1 MNRADLITYA
11 KAHRLRTRN
20 LHDGGP
26 VGPGRLRRQRGAAGG
41 VRGGAGPAPGEVCA
55 GLPPAGPVCGYKLLL
70 PPSLSP
76 SSRGIRSAYT
86 GDVDRLGVI
95 IGRYG
100 YVTGEGDGLGWCLRL
115 DLIGAFSRARSPG
128 LANLRPIGEASRR
141 LESTQ
146 WRGVVGRYGANPNSP
161 FGGAYNGG
169 AGDLVGTGKQDRF
182 CAGIG
187 RRAGGGTGGAWGGMS
202 WAPPG
207 AGVALCKTSPLPLP
221 RLERNLESRKEN

>member
-26 VGPGRLRRQRGAAGG
+26 VGPGRLRRQRGAAAVVGGG
-41 VRGGAGPAPGEVCA
+41 VGPAPGEVCA
-55 GLPPAGPVCGYKLLL
+55 GLPPAGPVCEYKLSL

-76 SSRGIRSAYT
+76 SRGIRSAYT
-86 GDVDRLGVI
+86 GDGDRM
-95 IGRYG
+95 
-100 YVTGEGDGLGWCLRL
+100 GWCLLL

-128 LANLRPIGEASRR
+128 LANLRPTGAAFRG

-146 WRGVVGRYGANPNSP
+146 RRGAVGRYGANPNSP

-187 RRAGGGTGGAWGGMS
+187 RRAGGGTGGTRGGMS

>member
-26 VGPGRLRRQRGAAGG
+26 VGPGRLRRQRGAAAVVGGG
-41 VRGGAGPAPGEVCA
+41 VGPAPGEVCA
-55 GLPPAGPVCGYKLLL
+55 GLPPAGPVCEYKLSL

-76 SSRGIRSAYT
+76 SRGIRSAYT
-86 GDVDRLGVI
+86 GDGDRM
-95 IGRYG
+95 
-100 YVTGEGDGLGWCLRL
+100 GWCLLL